1 MKSIKDFIG
10 GGRKTLIKSA
20 FTGLIT
26 GILGAILGG
35 SAVMIASAD
44 EPQNIISQGRI
55 ALSDDI
61 IFDARDL
68 EVLAQAYEEGKEATR
83 LATIEEVKAS
93 PESYGVSTSPAG
105 GTCVAIAASN
115 MPRVSYRVPDT
126 PAKAYI
132 CIVSYE
138 SYSDN
143 YSVSLSGTPIVQAR
157 GGFSS
162 NSKTVA
168 QFMSIVTNPQPGQT
182 IIAYGN
188 QSDEWGYASISAI
201 N

>member
-1 MKSIKDFIG
+1 MD
-10 GGRKTLIKSA
+10 RKREEKKTTPKINKAAINGALCVMI
-20 FTGLIT
+20 
-26 GILGAILGG
+26 GILIGISFMPLKTEAN
-35 SAVMIASAD
+35 
-44 EPQNIISQGRI
+44 EPQYLASQGRI
-55 ALSDDI
+55 VLSDDI
-61 IFDARDL
+61 IFDARDFG
-68 EVLAQAYEEGKEATR
+68 VLAQAYEEGKEATR
-83 LATIEEVKAS
+83 LTTIEEVKAS

-115 MPRVSYRVPDT
+115 MPRVSYRVPNT

-168 QFMSIVTNPQPGQT
+168 QFVSIVTNPQPGQN

-188 QSDEWGYASISAI
+188 QGDEWGYASISAI